1 MPPSKKVQ
9 GAVKRPTLV
18 KKGKKDAIKRDKVKI
33 RDNESTTL
41 LKKKHLANDVPKSN
55 LKTEKI
61 GVPAIAPKCTP
72 SKASKKEFYVEQ
84 VDINLSNNRSHNTRS
99 QKSFDKPTKKRNSS
113 VDITSKKK
121 KRKLERT
128 TPHSYEQYDNES
140 VLSEMS
146 HATMFAHE
154 CETSPI
160 QNSSELFCFEEDQAQ
175 LTQFNI
181 NTSSPLKIEI
191 PSDYSPLVFSANIS
205 KNLSSPSSSDIKA
218 SPSKPRQRSRFI
230 RNNSQSSDRS
240 SESTGRTR
248 KFFPRISK
256 ELSTSKESL
265 VSKDKEIGDSLQRRS
280 RRHLSES
287 SSDSRISMSRDI
299 DEVESVSKMSSEA
312 QVDSKKVVT
321 HSHDVIKDKEIGDS
335 PQRRL
340 KRHLSESSS
349 DRISMSRDIDEFES
363 VSKMSSE
370 AQVDSKKVVTH
381 NHDVIED
388 KEIGDSLQRRLK
400 RNLSESSSD
409 SRISMS
415 RDIDEF
421 ESVSKM
427 SSKAQVDSKKIVTHS
442 HDVTEDKEISN
453 SLRRRLRRNLSE
465 SSSDS
470 RISMSRDIDEV
481 ESLSKISSQV
491 SPTKQK
497 ITHKLN
503 FPYQQ
508 INFNVAEVK
517 HLDLNQIALCDTP
530 ESISNNSSTTSKINT
545 PSILEDDEEKN
556 FCHETE
562 TNSYKSLHLVSTYDS
577 DQVNTTIPAQKQT
590 VMLKAL
596 QTPASKN
603 AVGET
608 PSIVCEDISLKLSKS
623 AEALGS
629 DQATSKQNLVQ
640 VEGHKVAISDDKTP
654 VTIKSS
660 PQCTS
665 SLDCNSRATAPTS
678 NKRFRLKRNFSSNLS
693 KSNTVQT
700 SSDMYPIE
708 QEKLCFQKTTEKLIP
723 SVQLSPSTPT
733 SMSDPAVSGH
743 LRDEDN
749 ESDEDLDAISLF
761 AETDIGFEQRPAEV
775 RPKNIHPDNPFAKSD
790 SDSDIS
796 NNSDNES
803 RPLELPVP
811 EFMHYLNK
819 EKESHQTVT
828 NIPLNDKVD
837 SNVDFPRWR
846 NDNYQECDQSSG
858 NENDGSECSI
868 EVPFREELDSHNTSS
883 LTAEDRFDT
892 YDDAHSMAEER
903 EFETENENKYF
914 AEEED
919 NLEDLRYNG
928 TANNDSPN
936 LPDKAAEQH
945 CETNIAHYMSGYFMQ
960 HGITEDVTPMGYHS
974 PSQHTK
980 YNSLHLTWSSVKAL
994 IWATDLK
1001 GTVDVVTKYIN
1012 VCNTLSTPD
1021 KEFIVDVYKYFIE
1034 LNPAIKNCEDISV
1047 RKFASVLQKNG
1058 LTHFA
1063 NNLKIIAP
1071 KAFGLKP
1078 SEHKPGPS
1086 FTATIKKCDESQQNS
1101 SGSMSGLME
1110 MGPHLPQERRSNVLL
1125 PPAKVPIPP
1134 KRLNNTPRF
1143 SAESINNTFVKPDS
1157 QVPNTFSDTD
1167 LRNRLQISH
1176 NSSASSQECSPQEK
1190 LTSVCAELSTQHN
1203 NRNMNMKRVTR
1214 RGEQPS
1220 PLDSISDQI
1229 DHSLHSQNITR
1240 VPKLTNS
1247 NPHNVHLSN
1256 ANISSNSTFQERSSD
1271 DLDYADTMSSYVH
1284 NNEERFDEPLSY
1296 TDNINK
1302 PFYSIS
1308 STKHPIGN
1316 TTFGPKLFFPPGI
1329 PAGLNKRDSGGKY
1342 WEDEGYSTHASSLPL
1357 PDSSRETFQDM
1368 AQLSNFS
1375 TQRPFEFQGKYGP
1388 NFQCPQRPQ
1397 LPPQLLSNKPPQ
1409 GPKLH
1414 NRVRRRRQ
1422 SQTQWHPIHEPP
1434 NSNCGPVNEDEC
1446 RRVFE
1451 QEWNLTLKNLKGGNY
1466 RSVNARLNN
1475 WKNRAERNEF
1485 CARVYQE
1492 LIRNGESA
1500 APNFRRLV
1508 ESAEVK
1514 EGFGNQI
1521 NLCWDQGLNPGPP
1534 AQKSDTLPLDHQI
1547 MYNLY
1552 AEKVENPAS
1561 RQIYERE
1568 FHAVI
1573 PSFKKPQVDTCHK
1586 CDILNMKLKIAT
1598 TSVSDSVIS
1607 LRNNYDLKVMMSSI
1621 GMLLLLDLCS
1631 KSIWETAYQIHFVMK
1646 KYCIDPLMS
1655 QTEHDATTSQAQK
1668 IFCCIEV
1675 CMNSNHGKDAVD
1687 ILAAY
1692 KLQNPYPNQWQLA
1705 SNPADVD
1712 TRNLLVATLLEGL
1725 VESNYVKEARKLFD
1739 LLYTAQKSVKK
1750 PIDIAKHLNTL
1761 LVFLL
1766 DANLNVEAL
1775 NLFLKIDQPALPVEV
1790 VTYRALLAACVEKHM
1805 MKAAET
1811 LWRSL
1816 VSWREGGKPTFTK
1829 PYLVQLFKMVTNCTT
1844 VHIPFLTVG

>member
-18 KKGKKDAIKRDKVKI
+18 KKGKKDAIKLDKVKI
-33 RDNESTTL
+33 RDNESTSL

-61 GVPAIAPKCTP
+61 VVPAIAPKCTP

-99 QKSFDKPTKKRNSS
+99 QKPFDKPTKKRNSS
-113 VDITSKKK
+113 VDIPSKKK

-154 CETSPI
+154 CETSPK

-175 LTQFNI
+175 ITQFNI

-191 PSDYSPLVFSANIS
+191 PSDYSPLVFSANTS

-312 QVDSKKVVT
+312 QVDSKNT

-335 PQRRL
+335 LQRRL
-340 KRHLSESSS
+340 KRH
-349 DRISMSRDIDEFES
+349 
-363 VSKMSSE
+363 
-370 AQVDSKKVVTH
+370 
-381 NHDVIED
+381 
-388 KEIGDSLQRRLK
+388 
-400 RNLSESSSD
+400 LSESSSD

-415 RDIDEF
+415 RDIDEV

-427 SSKAQVDSKKIVTHS
+427 SSEAQVDSKKIVTHS
-442 HDVTEDKEISN
+442 HDVMEDKEISN

-470 RISMSRDIDEV
+470 RLSISRDIDEV

-497 ITHKLN
+497 IAHKLN

-508 INFNVAEVK
+508 INLNVAEVK
-517 HLDLNQIALCDTP
+517 HLDLKQIALCDTP
-530 ESISNNSSTTSKINT
+530 ESISNNSSTTSKINA
-545 PSILEDDEEKN
+545 PSILKDDEEKN

-596 QTPASKN
+596 QTPASKY

-654 VTIKSS
+654 VTIKST

-665 SLDCNSRATAPTS
+665 SLDCNSRATATTS

-708 QEKLCFQKTTEKLIP
+708 QEKLCFQKTTEKLVP
-723 SVQLSPSTPT
+723 SVQLVSHTSLGQSPSTPT

-868 EVPFREELDSHNTSS
+868 EVPFGEELDSHNTSS

-936 LPDKAAEQH
+936 LPNKAAEQH
-945 CETNIAHYMSGYFMQ
+945 CETSIAHYMS
-960 HGITEDVTPMGYHS
+960 D
-974 PSQHTK
+974 
-980 YNSLHLTWSSVKAL
+980 
-994 IWATDLK
+994 
-1001 GTVDVVTKYIN
+1001 
-1012 VCNTLSTPD
+1012 
-1021 KEFIVDVYKYFIE
+1021 
-1034 LNPAIKNCEDISV
+1034 
-1047 RKFASVLQKNG
+1047 
-1058 LTHFA
+1058 
-1063 NNLKIIAP
+1063 
-1071 KAFGLKP
+1071 
-1078 SEHKPGPS
+1078 
-1086 FTATIKKCDESQQNS
+1086 
-1101 SGSMSGLME
+1101 
-1110 MGPHLPQERRSNVLL
+1110 
-1125 PPAKVPIPP
+1125 
-1134 KRLNNTPRF
+1134 
-1143 SAESINNTFVKPDS
+1143 
-1157 QVPNTFSDTD
+1157 
-1167 LRNRLQISH
+1167 
-1176 NSSASSQECSPQEK
+1176 
-1190 LTSVCAELSTQHN
+1190 
-1203 NRNMNMKRVTR
+1203 
-1214 RGEQPS
+1214 
-1220 PLDSISDQI
+1220 
-1229 DHSLHSQNITR
+1229 
-1240 VPKLTNS
+1240 
-1247 NPHNVHLSN
+1247 
-1256 ANISSNSTFQERSSD
+1256 
-1271 DLDYADTMSSYVH
+1271 
-1284 NNEERFDEPLSY
+1284 
-1296 TDNINK
+1296 
-1302 PFYSIS
+1302 
-1308 STKHPIGN
+1308 
-1316 TTFGPKLFFPPGI
+1316 
-1329 PAGLNKRDSGGKY
+1329 
-1342 WEDEGYSTHASSLPL
+1342 
-1357 PDSSRETFQDM
+1357 
-1368 AQLSNFS
+1368 
-1375 TQRPFEFQGKYGP
+1375 
-1388 NFQCPQRPQ
+1388 
-1397 LPPQLLSNKPPQ
+1397 
-1409 GPKLH
+1409 
-1414 NRVRRRRQ
+1414 
-1422 SQTQWHPIHEPP
+1422 
-1434 NSNCGPVNEDEC
+1434 
-1446 RRVFE
+1446 
-1451 QEWNLTLKNLKGGNY
+1451 
-1466 RSVNARLNN
+1466 
-1475 WKNRAERNEF
+1475 
-1485 CARVYQE
+1485 
-1492 LIRNGESA
+1492 
-1500 APNFRRLV
+1500 
-1508 ESAEVK
+1508 
-1514 EGFGNQI
+1514 
-1521 NLCWDQGLNPGPP
+1521 
-1534 AQKSDTLPLDHQI
+1534 
-1547 MYNLY
+1547 
-1552 AEKVENPAS
+1552 
-1561 RQIYERE
+1561 
-1568 FHAVI
+1568 
-1573 PSFKKPQVDTCHK
+1573 
-1586 CDILNMKLKIAT
+1586 
-1598 TSVSDSVIS
+1598 
-1607 LRNNYDLKVMMSSI
+1607 
-1621 GMLLLLDLCS
+1621 
-1631 KSIWETAYQIHFVMK
+1631 
-1646 KYCIDPLMS
+1646 
-1655 QTEHDATTSQAQK
+1655 
-1668 IFCCIEV
+1668 
-1675 CMNSNHGKDAVD
+1675 
-1687 ILAAY
+1687 
-1692 KLQNPYPNQWQLA
+1692 
-1705 SNPADVD
+1705 
-1712 TRNLLVATLLEGL
+1712 
-1725 VESNYVKEARKLFD
+1725 
-1739 LLYTAQKSVKK
+1739 
-1750 PIDIAKHLNTL
+1750 
-1761 LVFLL
+1761 
-1766 DANLNVEAL
+1766 
-1775 NLFLKIDQPALPVEV
+1775 
-1790 VTYRALLAACVEKHM
+1790 
-1805 MKAAET
+1805 
-1811 LWRSL
+1811 
-1816 VSWREGGKPTFTK
+1816 
-1829 PYLVQLFKMVTNCTT
+1829 
-1844 VHIPFLTVG
+1844 

>member
-18 KKGKKDAIKRDKVKI
+18 KKGKKDAIKLDKVKI
-33 RDNESTTL
+33 RDNESTSL

-61 GVPAIAPKCTP
+61 VVPAIAPKCTP

-99 QKSFDKPTKKRNSS
+99 QKLFDKPTKKRNSS

-154 CETSPI
+154 CETSPK

-175 LTQFNI
+175 ITQFNI

-191 PSDYSPLVFSANIS
+191 PSDYSPLVFSANTS

-265 VSKDKEIGDSLQRRS
+265 VSSKSSYSNVKPECSNSDIDDGLISDISLNDSISLNRTMICSPYVQVQVMSDELLHHWSKTTENKSSCASLKGKVSNVNSSPSLVNTTKPTTKQPLSIKNKIDIVESSLPTTKKCLVTSKKYVTTSSPKQSSAIENKNLYSPSFDILNESLVPDQHKVGKGNSLSNICMPSSPTLNNAKLSLSQLTKSEAQVDSKKVFTHNHDVIKDKEIGDSLQRRS

-312 QVDSKKVVT
+312 QVDSKK
-321 HSHDVIKDKEIGDS
+321 
-335 PQRRL
+335 
-340 KRHLSESSS
+340 
-349 DRISMSRDIDEFES
+349 
-363 VSKMSSE
+363 
-370 AQVDSKKVVTH
+370 
-381 NHDVIED
+381 
-388 KEIGDSLQRRLK
+388 
-400 RNLSESSSD
+400 
-409 SRISMS
+409 
-415 RDIDEF
+415 
-421 ESVSKM
+421 
-427 SSKAQVDSKKIVTHS
+427 IVTHS
-442 HDVTEDKEISN
+442 HDVMEDKEMSN

-470 RISMSRDIDEV
+470 RLSISRDIDEV

-497 ITHKLN
+497 IAHKLN

-508 INFNVAEVK
+508 INLNVAEVK
-517 HLDLNQIALCDTP
+517 HLDLKQIALCDTP
-530 ESISNNSSTTSKINT
+530 ESISNNSSTTSKINA
-545 PSILEDDEEKN
+545 PSILKDDEEKN

-596 QTPASKN
+596 QTPASKY

-640 VEGHKVAISDDKTP
+640 VEGHKVATSDDKTP
-654 VTIKSS
+654 VTIKST

-665 SLDCNSRATAPTS
+665 SLDCNSRATATTS

-819 EKESHQTVT
+819 EKESHQTIT

-846 NDNYQECDQSSG
+846 NDNYQECDQSSC

-868 EVPFREELDSHNTSS
+868 EVPFGEELDSHNTSS

-892 YDDAHSMAEER
+892 CDDAHSMAEER

-919 NLEDLRYNG
+919 NLEDLHYNG

-945 CETNIAHYMSGYFMQ
+945 CETNIAHYMSGYLRQ

-974 PSQHTK
+974 PSQHSSSSCRKPQEGKFCFTFLKHGNCKKYPHNCNYNHCVPHHSLSAPIEAGNYLLFTYSKGFNHASNFILTSLIKEIIDKNETNINRNDQELWDILVKMLLKCGKPLVSLLNTLINTFVSIISDLPLKSFDSAISLLLIVAK
-980 YNSLHLTWSSVKAL
+980 YNSLHPTWSSVKAL

-1143 SAESINNTFVKPDS
+1143 SAESINNTFVKHDS

-1190 LTSVCAELSTQHN
+1190 LTSVRAELSTQHN

-1220 PLDSISDQI
+1220 PLDSIPDQI

-1284 NNEERFDEPLSY
+1284 NNEERFNEPLSY

-1329 PAGLNKRDSGGKY
+1329 RAGLNIRDSGGKY
-1342 WEDEGYSTHASSLPL
+1342 WEDEDYSTHASSLPL

-1451 QEWNLTLKNLKGGNY
+1451 QEWNLTLKNLKGGDY

-1508 ESAEVK
+1508 ESA
-1514 EGFGNQI
+1514 GNPHLFS
-1521 NLCWDQGLNPGPP
+1521 NRRDF
-1534 AQKSDTLPLDHQI
+1534 QK
-1547 MYNLY
+1547 
-1552 AEKVENPAS
+1552 
-1561 RQIYERE
+1561 
-1568 FHAVI
+1568 
-1573 PSFKKPQVDTCHK
+1573 
-1586 CDILNMKLKIAT
+1586 
-1598 TSVSDSVIS
+1598 
-1607 LRNNYDLKVMMSSI
+1607 
-1621 GMLLLLDLCS
+1621 
-1631 KSIWETAYQIHFVMK
+1631 
-1646 KYCIDPLMS
+1646 
-1655 QTEHDATTSQAQK
+1655 
-1668 IFCCIEV
+1668 
-1675 CMNSNHGKDAVD
+1675 
-1687 ILAAY
+1687 
-1692 KLQNPYPNQWQLA
+1692 
-1705 SNPADVD
+1705 
-1712 TRNLLVATLLEGL
+1712 
-1725 VESNYVKEARKLFD
+1725 
-1739 LLYTAQKSVKK
+1739 
-1750 PIDIAKHLNTL
+1750 
-1761 LVFLL
+1761 
-1766 DANLNVEAL
+1766 
-1775 NLFLKIDQPALPVEV
+1775 
-1790 VTYRALLAACVEKHM
+1790 
-1805 MKAAET
+1805 
-1811 LWRSL
+1811 
-1816 VSWREGGKPTFTK
+1816 
-1829 PYLVQLFKMVTNCTT
+1829 
-1844 VHIPFLTVG
+1844 